1 MLSTLGDIQ
10 RTART
15 PLELDET
22 NDVSCKGEPGVSN
35 AFASALWAADYIA
48 RAMRSGLRGVDFHDL
63 PELPLSYSPLVGEG
77 SALHANP
84 EWYALLLTHAL
95 QGTSVLPTAV
105 GSGADLTAQ
114 GFLGSDGS
122 VELLLVNF
130 APVGTKPLPVALQ
143 LHGRAAAQ
151 GTILRLTGPSEGA
164 TSGVELGGEEVS
176 ASGSWK
182 PKLPLPTVSEHN
194 GSMSLSMPA
203 ASAALVTIRAPV
215 ARGRSRAGRK
225 PDRGSGRWSR
235 MWRAARRGLGRL
247 TLTQQVALLSAI
259 PMLILGFVLAGVL
272 QSQLL
277 GRTLAEETRAA
288 RLIAHIGIQPRLT
301 PDEVRNGLSAAQIR
315 DLDGQLRTC
324 AVKRELARIKIWNAA
339 DTVVY
344 SDDHGLIGRTLQ
356 PSDDLEEALAGE
368 PQEAAIV
375 NPSPHSETAGEVGLG
390 TLIEVYVPLRF
401 SSRGRPAGAFEM
413 YLSYRPVA
421 GAIAR
426 DRKEVALLIAAGL
439 LVLWLVLFRIVAG
452 ASRRLRVQAQ
462 ENDRLARYDRLTGLA
477 NRTLYSE
484 RLDGVLARERAAG
497 RRGGPDRRHRRLQ
510 ADQPHVRK
518 RGRRR
523 APAGCRRAPGGRPRR
538 RPPRRP
544 GRERRV
550 RDAVGPAARRRRGS
564 RGGCRP
570 ASARGTRGV

>member
-1 MLSTLGDIQ
+1 
-10 RTART
+10 
-15 PLELDET
+15 
-22 NDVSCKGEPGVSN
+22 
-35 AFASALWAADYIA
+35 
-48 RAMRSGLRGVDFHDL
+48 
-63 PELPLSYSPLVGEG
+63 
-77 SALHANP
+77 
-84 EWYALLLTHAL
+84 
-95 QGTSVLPTAV
+95 
-105 GSGADLTAQ
+105 
-114 GFLGSDGS
+114 
-122 VELLLVNF
+122 
-130 APVGTKPLPVALQ
+130 
-143 LHGRAAAQ
+143 
-151 GTILRLTGPSEGA
+151 
-164 TSGVELGGEEVS
+164 
-176 ASGSWK
+176 
-182 PKLPLPTVSEHN
+182 
-194 GSMSLSMPA
+194 
-203 ASAALVTIRAPV
+203 
-215 ARGRSRAGRK
+215 
-225 PDRGSGRWSR
+225 

-315 DLDGQLRTC
+315 DLDGQLRTA

-401 SSRGRPAGAFEM
+401 SGRGRPAGAFEM

-426 DRKEVALLIAAGL
+426 DRKEVALLIAGGL

-484 RLDGVLARERAAG
+484 RLDAVLRGGRAAG

-510 ADQPHVRK
+510 AGQPHVRE

-523 APAGCRRAPGGRPRR
+523 APAGCRRGAWRATSTASTSSPGSGTTSSRCCRTRCP
-538 RPPRRP
+538 
-544 GRERRV
+544 
-550 RDAVGPAARRRRGS
+550 PAAQQPWRVPSSERS
-564 RGGCRP
+564 RHPWC
-570 ASARGTRGV
+570 